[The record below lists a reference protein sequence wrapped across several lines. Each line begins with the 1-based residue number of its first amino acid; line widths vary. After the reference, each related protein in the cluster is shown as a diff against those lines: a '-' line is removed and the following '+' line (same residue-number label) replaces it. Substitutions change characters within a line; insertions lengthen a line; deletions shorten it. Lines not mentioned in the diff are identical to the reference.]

1 MFKFGGLFNMVGND
15 MPNIKRGQVQRY
27 DPNQRQE
34 PTRYDPSQRQDPIR
48 YNPNQRQEATEY
60 SGIAGGAS
68 PNMKPY
74 QQLTA
79 EELQAWQGY
88 DPNNSKSRATQY
100 ANAAG
105 SQPQQPGSQ
114 SPAQTPA
121 PSSTPSATPSAA
133 PAQQEGGSIWS
144 KLKDWNTGYNERME
158 DRGLINPVFQ
168 KEENPMGDKPWSVN
182 DIPKESWENYE
193 MGILQ
198 NPDNINEQS
207 LMKMAMNEGQ
217 LDQGRW
223 NMIKDHIEG
232 SKENPYYKSNMKQP
246 WWR

>member
-1 MFKFGGLFNMVGND
+1 MNPKTWLPSLMSMFGGNSGGNPG
-15 MPNIKRGQVQRY
+15 MSV
-27 DPNQRQE
+27 
-34 PTRYDPSQRQDPIR
+34 
-48 YNPNQRQEATEY
+48 
-60 SGIAGGAS
+60 AGGPS
-68 PNMKPY
+68 PAMKPY

-88 DPNNSKSRATQY
+88 DPSNSKSRHTQY
-100 ANAAG
+100 ANAYN
-105 SQPQQPGSQ
+105 QQQQPGSQ
-114 SPAQTPA
+114 PPAQTASPTPA
-121 PSSTPSATPSAA
+121 PE
-133 PAQQEGGSIWS
+133 QKDGGIWS
-144 KLKDWNTGYNERME
+144 KLKDWNTGYNERMA

-168 KEENPMGDKPWSVN
+168 KQENPMGDKPWSVK
-182 DIPKESWENYE
+182 DIPKEQWENYE

-232 SKENPYYKSNMKQP
+232 SKQNPYYQSNMKQKGGFWQVP
-246 WWR
+246 WK